1 MSSERHLLRLVLT
14 AALASAGCA
23 DLSRG
28 PEPAAP
34 DASAAGDAQTTSD
47 GGAALS
53 YAAAVHPLMIAT
65 CMRCHVQGGQAGD
78 TPLLLT
84 GDAAADHAVTVPYV
98 DTSAPASSRLLKL
111 LSGHGHGGGVIYA
124 ETTPE
129 YGVFLRWIQGGALP

>member
-1 MSSERHLLRLVLT
+1 MSSERRFLHLVL
-14 AALASAGCA
+14 AGALALAGCA

-28 PEPAAP
+28 PEPVAP
-34 DASAAGDAQTTSD
+34 D
-47 GGAALS
+47 GGAATDGQAASDGATLS
-53 YAAAVHPLMIAT
+53 YAAAVHPLMTAT

-84 GDAAADHAVTVPYV
+84 GDATADYAVTVPFV
-98 DTSAPASSRLLKL
+98 DTTAPASSRLLNL

>member
-1 MSSERHLLRLVLT
+1 MSSERRLVCLVLA
-14 AALASAGCA
+14 AALAGAGCA

-28 PEPAAP
+28 PEPVASDAGAAA
-34 DASAAGDAQTTSD
+34 DGQAASD
-47 GGAALS
+47 GGTALS
-53 YAAAVHPLMIAT
+53 YAVAVHPLMT
-65 CMRCHVQGGQAGD
+65 SSCMRCHVQGGQAGD

-84 GDAAADHAVTVPYV
+84 GDAAADYTVTLPFV
-98 DTSAPASSRLLKL
+98 DTTAPASSRLLNL

>member
-1 MSSERHLLRLVLT
+1 MSSERRLLRLLLT
-14 AALASAGCA
+14 ATLAAAGCA

-28 PEPAAP
+28 PEPALA
-34 DASAAGDAQTTSD
+34 D
-47 GGAALS
+47 GGAADAQGPATDGAAPS
-53 YAAAVHPLMIAT
+53 YAVAVHPLMTGT

-84 GDAAADHAVTVPYV
+84 GDAATDYAVTVPYV
-98 DTSAPASSRLLKL
+98 DTAAPASSRLLSL
-111 LSGHGHGGGVIYA
+111 MSGHGHGGGVVFA

>member
-1 MSSERHLLRLVLT
+1 MSSERRLVRLLLT
-14 AALASAGCA
+14 ATLASAACA

-28 PEPAAP
+28 PEPALA
-34 DASAAGDAQTTSD
+34 DAGADAQGPATD
-47 GGAALS
+47 GATVS
-53 YAAAVHPLMIAT
+53 YAAAVHPLMTGT

-84 GDAAADHAVTVPYV
+84 GDAAADYAVTVPYV
-98 DTSAPASSRLLKL
+98 DTAAPASSRLLSL
-111 LSGHGHGGGVIYA
+111 MSGHGHGGGVVFA